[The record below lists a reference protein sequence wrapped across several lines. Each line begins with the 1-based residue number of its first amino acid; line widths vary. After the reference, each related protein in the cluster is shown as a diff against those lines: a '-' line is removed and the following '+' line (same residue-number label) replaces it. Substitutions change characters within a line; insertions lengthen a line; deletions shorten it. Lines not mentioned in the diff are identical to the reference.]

1 MTRDRAG
8 RIAAT
13 TVAAILPLGFLAVF
27 FALPVAGMLARGF
40 APGGV
45 VDLSGFAE
53 VLGRARTARIIGFT
67 LGMSAAATVIAVLV
81 GVPVAHALYRLALP
95 GRRVLRAVVAMPFV
109 LPTVVV
115 GVMFRSL
122 LADSGPLGWLGLD
135 GHWGG
140 ILAAFVFF
148 NLAVVVRTVGGAWEG
163 LDLRSEEAAAAL
175 GASPAVVFRTVTLP
189 ALAPSIISAASVVFL
204 FCATAFGV
212 VLTMGGLQYG
222 TVETEI
228 YLLTTALLDLRG
240 AAVLSVV
247 QLVAVAA
254 MLLLADRARA
264 HDPATQRAAKAALP
278 PTRVTAYGMGSV
290 TVTALA
296 VCFVAAPVLALVARS
311 LRRQDVWTL
320 DNYLALGQ
328 VGGTG
333 GEGAGSRSALTVTVW
348 EALGTSWRIA
358 VDATVLAVLLGLLVA
373 VLISRP
379 TRSPAGVRWRRLL
392 DGVVMLPLGVSA
404 VTVGFGFLITLDR
417 PPLDLRTSPI
427 LIPIAQA
434 MVALPL
440 VVRTLAPVLRAVD
453 DRQRQVAAT
462 LGARPWQVLL
472 TVELPVIWR
481 PLLAAV
487 GLALAVSLGEFGATS
502 FLARPDQP
510 TLPVVI
516 YHLIGRP
523 GADNLG
529 MALAASV
536 ILAVVTVTVMGLVE
550 RLRVSS
556 VGAF

>member
-13 TVAAILPLGFLAVF
+13 TVAAILPLGFLAIF

-45 VDLSGFAE
+45 LDLGGFAE
-53 VLGRARTARIIGFT
+53 VLGRARTQRIIGFT
-67 LGMSAAATVIAVLV
+67 LAISAAATVISVVV

-95 GRRVLRAVVAMPFV
+95 GRRTLRAIVAMPFV

-122 LADSGPLGWLGLD
+122 LAEGGALGGLGLD
-135 GHWGG
+135 GEWGG

-148 NLAVVVRTVGGAWEG
+148 NLAVVVRTVGAAWEG
-163 LDLRSEEAAAAL
+163 LDRRPEEAAATL
-175 GASPAVVFRTVTLP
+175 GAGPATVFRTVTLP
-189 ALAPSIISAASVVFL
+189 ALAPSIISAASIVFL

-212 VLTMGGLQYG
+212 VLTMGGLAYG

-228 YLLTTALLDLRG
+228 YLLTTALFDLRG

-247 QLVAVAA
+247 QLVAVVA
-254 MLLLADRARA
+254 MLLLADRARSRDA
-264 HDPATQRAAKAALP
+264 GTQRAAKSAIAP
-278 PTRVTAYGMGSV
+278 GRVTAYAMGSV
-290 TVTALA
+290 IATVLA
-296 VCFVAAPVLALVARS
+296 VAFVAVPVLALVVRS
-311 LRRQDVWTL
+311 LRRQGEWTL
-320 DNYLALGQ
+320 DYYLALGR
-328 VGGTG
+328 VGGADG
-333 GEGAGSRSALTVTVW
+333 RSALPVTVW

-358 VDATVLAVLLGLLVA
+358 IDATILAVVLGLLVA
-373 VLISRP
+373 VLVSRP
-379 TRSPAGVRWRRLL
+379 ARSPGGLRWRRLL

-404 VTVGFGFLITLDR
+404 VTVGFGFLVTLDR
-417 PPLDLRTSPI
+417 PPLDLRTSPV

-434 MVALPL
+434 IVALPL
-440 VVRTLAPVLRAVD
+440 VVRTLAPVLRAID

-462 LGARPWQVLL
+462 LGARPWQVLA
-472 TVELPVIWR
+472 TVDLPIIWR
-481 PLLAAV
+481 PLLAAI

-502 FLARPDQP
+502 FLARPDSP

-516 YHLIGRP
+516 YRLIGRP
-523 GADNLG
+523 GVDNLG

-536 ILAVVTVTVMGLVE
+536 ILAVVTVTVMGVVE